1 MPTQVIQIHRR
12 VTGVGVPTTLAE
24 GEPFYNSLGQEL
36 YIGDASG
43 VPQTLVSESRQVGVT
58 TDTVITGNKT
68 IDVTLLHV
76 VGGTAGQVLST
87 VDGVGAMAFITPAA
101 AGSSNA
107 ADIVVTPALADGSDD
122 VQQALEGLE
131 DADTALIAADAAL
144 AAADVAM
151 QTAIDGKVDL
161 AGDTMTG
168 ALQLPAVPP
177 TLATEA
183 ANKKYVDDAIAAV
196 AGGGTTVT
204 TDGISIMGDGVATP
218 LYVNIIDG
226 GVY

>member
-1 MPTQVIQIHRR
+1 MPQIIQLHRR
-12 VTGVGVPTTLAE
+12 VTGVGVPATLAE

-36 YIGDASG
+36 YIADASG
-43 VPQTLVSESRQVGVT
+43 VPQTLVSGTRQVELS
-58 TDTVITGNKT
+58 TDQTITGNKT
-68 IDVTLLHV
+68 IAVAALHV
-76 VGGTAGQVLST
+76 TGGTAGQVLST
-87 VDGVGAMAFITPAA
+87 VDGAGAMAFITPAA
-101 AGSSNA
+101 GGGGDA
-107 ADIVVTPALADGSDD
+107 ASIIVTPPLADGSDD

-204 TDGISIMGDGVATP
+204 TDGISIIGDGVATP
-218 LYVNIIDG
+218 LYVGTIDG